1 MAASIRE
8 KGTISIVVVVVVV
21 VCVFLCVLLLGGF
34 KFRIVS
40 QVLIE
45 GFYF

>member
-8 KGTISIVVVVVVV
+8 KGTISIVVVVV

-45 GFYF
+45 GFDF